1 MRKIRAFTL
10 IELLVV
16 ISIIALLIGIL
27 LPALGAARKTANQM
41 KNSSQMRG
49 QHQGLII
56 YAQSNNTY
64 LAGMATNAVPAA
76 SSSIYTAATG
86 ISSTD
91 DGSVVGA
98 RYFLLINGSFIAPA
112 LLLNPQDALVVWST
126 ASVTTAN
133 HSYAMLRMTTSAN
146 DSGRQAEWR
155 DNANGAAVLISDR
168 NIGSDNTDANVKSLW
183 TTTLG
188 DWRGGVCW
196 GDNHVGFELSNR
208 LTTTTIINAIK
219 QTNDNLFAS
228 TSGGG
233 ITDNSATN
241 TSNVYQV
248 TLN

>member
-1 MRKIRAFTL
+1 MRRTRAFTL

-41 KNSSQMRG
+41 KNSSQLRG
-49 QHQGLII
+49 QHQGAVI

-64 LAGMATNAVPAA
+64 LPGMATNGVPSAA
-76 SSSIYTAATG
+76 DALNGGFTG
-86 ISSTD
+86 D
-91 DGSVVGA
+91 YVGA
-98 RYFLLINGSFIAPA
+98 RYYILINGSFIAPA
-112 LLLNPQDALVVWST
+112 LLLNPQDALNVWST
-126 ASVTTAN
+126 GALTTSN
-133 HSYAMLRMTTSAN
+133 HSYAMMRITTNSN

-155 DNANGAAVLISDR
+155 DNANGAAVLLSDR

-196 GDNHVGFELSNR
+196 GDNHVSFELSNR
-208 LTTTTIINAIK
+208 LTTTTIINSVK

-228 TSGGG
+228 VGSGTV
-233 ITDNSATN
+233 TDNSATQ
-241 TSNVYQV
+241 TANVYQV
-248 TLN
+248 TTN